1 MCIDFRTKKKPQPN
15 KRESL
20 QQRSRNELAGG
31 TSVIGARGADKDEQL
46 NETEELPL
54 MSFLSVALRM
64 VALLLMI

>member
-1 MCIDFRTKKKPQPN
+1 MCIDFRIKKKAGTEQ
-15 KRESL
+15 KESL

-31 TSVIGARGADKDEQL
+31 TSVIGARGADEDEQL

>member
-31 TSVIGARGADKDEQL
+31 TSVIGARGADEDEQL
-46 NETEELPL
+46 NETKKLPL

>member
-31 TSVIGARGADKDEQL
+31 TSVIGARGADEDEQL
-46 NETEELPL
+46 NETEKLPL

>member
-31 TSVIGARGADKDEQL
+31 TSVIGARGADEDEQL